1 MSGSLGEL
9 ATALEVEQV
18 IVAIDDAVCGR
29 QVFCSGR
36 SPLGDR
42 GDLLQGPPRICTDPP
57 SPLDDTPARLI
68 VAAVAAAFERAR
80 TSPPNLARPDDLV
93 TGLNAATDRCAR
105 YGWGFTLVMMRLD
118 RADDRATR
126 QIQAQLRASDTLVEI
141 GPRENGILMP
151 AAAGDEMP
159 RILARVGRGG
169 AVSTF
174 CYGLAAC
181 PGDATE
187 PGALLALA
195 TSRLREA
202 DESRA
207 EPPRTDTTAPPEIH
221 ALEQPLV

>member
-1 MSGSLGEL
+1 M
-9 ATALEVEQV
+9 
-18 IVAIDDAVCGR
+18 R
-29 QVFCSGR
+29 
-36 SPLGDR
+36 
-42 GDLLQGPPRICTDPP
+42 GPPRVATVPP
-57 SPLDDTPARLI
+57 SPLDDTLGRLI
-68 VAAVAAAFERAR
+68 VAAVAASFERAR
-80 TSPPNLARPDDLV
+80 TSQPALPRPDDLV
-93 TGLNAATDRCAR
+93 SALSAATDRTVR

-118 RADDRATR
+118 RPDDQATR

-141 GPRENGILMP
+141 GPGEYGILMP

-159 RILARVGRGG
+159 RILARIGRGG

-195 TSRLREA
+195 TARLREA

-207 EPPRTDTTAPPEIH
+207 DEPRADATTPPEVH
-221 ALEQPLV
+221 SLEQPVV